1 MLFRREGRKDQH
13 AHRRE
18 QPDQRVED
26 VDAEPARPAVA
37 LVPPEDARAD
47 REIEL
52 AFILLFSTFGREF
65 LDRYEELMPL
75 EPGFFEERRYV
86 YDLYPLLVHVY
97 LFGGAYVSSVDQT
110 LRRFGF

>member
-1 MLFRREGRKDQH
+1 
-13 AHRRE
+13 
-18 QPDQRVED
+18 
-26 VDAEPARPAVA
+26 
-37 LVPPEDARAD
+37 
-47 REIEL
+47 
-52 AFILLFSTFGREF
+52 
-65 LDRYEELMPL
+65 MPL